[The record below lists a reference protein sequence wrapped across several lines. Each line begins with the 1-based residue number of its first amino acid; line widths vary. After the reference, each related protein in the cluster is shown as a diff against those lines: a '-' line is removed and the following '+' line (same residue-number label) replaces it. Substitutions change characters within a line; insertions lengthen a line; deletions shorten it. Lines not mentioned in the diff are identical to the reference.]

1 MSRMLTLDEVVRA
14 LSIEPGFVHELERE
28 RIVVSEDGRYAV
40 HTVERIRVCWC
51 LHHDLGV
58 NLAGVEVA
66 LDLLQKLDDERR
78 LRRRALR
85 ALRGG

>member
-1 MSRMLTLDEVVRA
+1 MKHPLTLEEVVRA
-14 LSIEPGFVHELERE
+14 LSIEPDFVIALERE
-28 RIVVSEDGRYAV
+28 RIVASEDGRYAV

-66 LDLLQKLDDERR
+66 LNLLGQIEDQRRWRERTLRR
-78 LRRRALR
+78 LRQP
-85 ALRGG
+85 